1 MLNKKLITALQKRDD
16 HCWECGTTEDLT
28 WHHRRNRGAGGSK
41 LLDTLDNLMMVCA
54 RYNGEMESVSSV
66 AQSARELGH
75 KLSKFDKSNPPAF
88 DKTTG
93 IWFTLTEAGEKLPTE
108 VERGLW

>member
-1 MLNKKLITALQKRDD
+1 MLNKKLITALRARDQLCW
-16 HCWECGTTEDLT
+16 HCGEQDDLVP
-28 WHHRRNRGAGGSK
+28 HHRRNRGSGGSR